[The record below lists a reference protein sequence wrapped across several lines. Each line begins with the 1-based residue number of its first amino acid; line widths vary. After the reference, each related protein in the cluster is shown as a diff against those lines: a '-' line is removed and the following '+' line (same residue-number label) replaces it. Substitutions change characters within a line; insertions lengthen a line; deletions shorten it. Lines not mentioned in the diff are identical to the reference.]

1 MRRSVSANPHDRPL
15 LALAIRLFG
24 VLWLAVLAVFI
35 KLAADSGIHLVEIMF
50 WRQFLSIP
58 ILLAWGISTHGWR
71 SFATARP
78 KDHAVRTLYGIAGM
92 ALNFGAII
100 LLPLAEATALTF
112 SAPIF
117 AVLLSIVLLRESVGF
132 WRWSAVAAGFAG
144 VLVIAQPGGNHV
156 PLAGAAVALGAA
168 FMIALISIQV
178 RDLGR
183 TEQPIVIVFW
193 FAVGGSLVV
202 LPALPFVH
210 QHLSAWQWLLL
221 LGIGLSGTFAQI
233 LITFALKIGQVSSVI
248 VMDYSNLVWATLF
261 GWLVFATVPPLS
273 TWLGAPLVVAAGV
286 IITWREQVLRKRKLA
301 ATTPVQGT

>member
-1 MRRSVSANPHDRPL
+1 MSANPHDRPL